1 MQLMSSE
8 TAAATCSGYAQ
19 TKWVAEALV
28 RRAHEENIVAVTI
41 SRPSMIT
48 GNSQSGNG
56 NSQQWNARFFRA
68 SIELGAF
75 LSGPGRL
82 DMTPVDFVAAAV
94 FHFATARDALGIG
107 IDSADACVHT
117 ITNASSCPS
126 FHEVGQYAISP
137 VLAAATAA
145 AGGGS
150 GGAPNYAPMDL
161 TAFKAAIVGAG
172 RTCALYALVQQLV
185 DPNVGMEGPKMSR
198 LDTESLSAEGIDSGM
213 GVDPIELARRYV
225 RAALRDLQQ

>member
-1 MQLMSSE
+1 
-8 TAAATCSGYAQ
+8 
-19 TKWVAEALV
+19 
-28 RRAHEENIVAVTI
+28 
-41 SRPSMIT
+41 MIT
-48 GNSQSGNG
+48 GNSRSGKG

-68 SIELGAF
+68 SLELGAF

-117 ITNASSCPS
+117 ITNWSVCPS

-137 VLAAATAA
+137 VLAAAAAAAAA
-145 AGGGS
+145 AGGGG
-150 GGAPNYAPMDL
+150 GGAPGCAPMDL
-161 TAFKAAIVGAG
+161 AAFKAAIVGAG

-185 DPNVGMEGPKMSR
+185 DPTVGMAGPKMSL
-198 LDTESLSAEGIDSGM
+198 LDTQSLSAAGIDSGM
-213 GVDPIELARRYV
+213 GCEPIELARRYA
-225 RAALRDLQQ
+225 RAALRDLQQERERI